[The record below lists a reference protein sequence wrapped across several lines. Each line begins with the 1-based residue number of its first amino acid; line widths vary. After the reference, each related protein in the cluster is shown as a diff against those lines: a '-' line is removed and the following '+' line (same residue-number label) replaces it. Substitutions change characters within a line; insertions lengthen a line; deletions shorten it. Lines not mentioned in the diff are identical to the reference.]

1 MAGEKSPATSL
12 DKCPCPG
19 RSYPF
24 VKYFLLRR
32 YYEGRWNSLEF
43 WESGNSL
50 IIHFVR
56 HYEPMKKITG
66 KVGGSMEI
74 FLILIIIC
82 LLLGIVSPPSSSKK
96 KSDKLPPD
104 FFDNY
109 YKKNKD

>member
-1 MAGEKSPATSL
+1 MRWQGRNPLPLHLTNARARAGL
-12 DKCPCPG
+12 DIL
-19 RSYPF
+19 SSIS
-24 VKYFLLRR
+24 
-32 YYEGRWNSLEF
+32 YYEGITKVTGIS
-43 WESGNSL
+43 WESGEYL

-82 LLLGIVSPPSSSKK
+82 LLLGIVSPSSSSKK

-109 YKKNKD
+109 YKRNKD